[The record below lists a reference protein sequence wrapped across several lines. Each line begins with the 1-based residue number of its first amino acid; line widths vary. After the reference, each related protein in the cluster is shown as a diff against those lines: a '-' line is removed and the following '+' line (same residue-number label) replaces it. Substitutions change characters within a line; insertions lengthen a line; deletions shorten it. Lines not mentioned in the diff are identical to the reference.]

1 MSLLPA
7 RSRGT
12 VLVSWAVWLSA
23 AALLV
28 PFAAIWFGGRVLPL
42 SDMRGLH
49 LPIRALYS
57 QALRA
62 GDSVLWTPAIFSGT
76 YIHGEGQGGF
86 FYPLRW
92 LTYRWLPLQSAFN
105 LELLL
110 NYVIVFAGTVVLLRR
125 LLPVSLSSAAF
136 GAMSFAFGGFMLLH
150 VSHLN
155 MVGVLAFMPWM
166 IWLTDVIL
174 AETNGRTRLWAALAL
189 ALVVASQWLVGFPQA
204 MYFSLLGTA
213 PVALYR
219 MVTGRRMAPIAIW
232 AGALALGTAIAAVQI
247 LPTLDIAEQS
257 YRARPGPGFTMMYSL
272 HPVNVLQLWSPYSW
286 PSRVYTVDEP
296 PIIHEF
302 ALYTGA
308 FCTVALLW
316 LAVRLRAL
324 DRAARQLA
332 LAALALGTL
341 ALVMAFGRFGW
352 LGPLLVQVP
361 VLSVFRAPARHIVLV
376 HLAMAVLAAIT
387 FEDLLAI
394 RQGTRAAPRRLLWV
408 LALPPLA
415 AACVVWAIN
424 GGSGWVPSVDGAAPL
439 RVAALAIVPIAII
452 CVLFFAV
459 ARQWPLALPV
469 LVLAAAGD
477 LAYSGLSF
485 ALSDPPTTLDRL
497 VTEPLPP
504 AAAGSYIWRP
514 PEIVDGDLP
523 AMYGYRLADG
533 YLALS
538 PRRWLD
544 PASTPALRI
553 AGVAWRRDPEG
564 WTRVPNPL
572 PRARLVAETAVM
584 PRRLVRRT
592 LPRLDVNR
600 TAIVEAD
607 VPGLQGPPGAAVLLT
622 DRPGLI
628 VVETTAAGRQL
639 LVLTERFHEGWRALR
654 GCESA
659 PVRLYGELIGCIV
672 PAGRHT
678 VELRFEP
685 RSFTRGARISLA
697 ALLLLACAAAAG
709 VRATDGRGRRPRM
722 NKDAQETT
730 GRSASFV

>member
-1 MSLLPA
+1 MSLPPA

-12 VLVSWAVWLSA
+12 LLASWAVWLSA
-23 AALLV
+23 TALLV
-28 PFAAIWFGGRVLPL
+28 PFVAIWLGGRVLPMA
-42 SDMRGLH
+42 DMRGFH

-76 YIHGEGQGGF
+76 YIHAEGQGGF

-110 NYVIVFAGTVVLLRR
+110 NYVIVFAGTVILFRR

-155 MVGVLAFMPWM
+155 MIGVLAFLPWM

-174 AETNGRTRLWAALAL
+174 AETDGRTRLWAALAL
-189 ALVVASQWLVGFPQA
+189 AVVVASQWLVGFPQA
-204 MYFSLLGTA
+204 IYFSLLATA

-219 MVTGRRMAPIAIW
+219 MLTRRRTVPVAIW

-247 LPTLDIAEQS
+247 LPTLDIAAQS
-257 YRARPGPGFTMMYSL
+257 YRARPGPQFTMMYSL
-272 HPVNVLQLWSPYSW
+272 HPWNVLQLWAPYSW

-302 ALYTGA
+302 ALYSGA
-308 FCTVALLW
+308 FCTVALVW
-316 LAVRLRAL
+316 LAVRFRAL

-332 LAALALGTL
+332 LAALALGTV

-352 LGPLLVQVP
+352 LGSVLVQAP
-361 VLSVFRAPARHIVLV
+361 VLSMFRAPARHIVLV

-408 LALPPLA
+408 LVLPPLA
-415 AACVVWAIN
+415 ATCAVWAIN
-424 GGSGWVPSVDGAAPL
+424 GGSGWIPSVDGAAPL
-439 RVAALAIVPIAII
+439 RVAALAIVPIAIV
-452 CVLFFAV
+452 CVLFLAV
-459 ARQWPLALPV
+459 ARQWPLALPL

-485 ALSDPPTTLDRL
+485 ALSDPPTTTDRL
-497 VTEPLPP
+497 ATDPLPG
-504 AAAGSYIWRP
+504 AAGDYIWRP
-514 PEIVDGDLP
+514 ESADGNLP
-523 AMYGYRLADG
+523 VMYGYRLADG

-538 PRRWLD
+538 PMRWFD

-553 AGVAWRRDPEG
+553 AGVTWRRDPEG

-584 PRRLVRRT
+584 PRRRVRRT
-592 LPRLDVNR
+592 LPELDLTR

-607 VPGLQGPPGAAVLLT
+607 IPGLQGPPGTAVLLT

-628 VVETTAAGRQL
+628 VVETTAPGRQL

-659 PVRLYGELIGCIV
+659 PVRLYSELIGCIV

-697 ALLLLACAAAAG
+697 ALVLLACAAAAG
-709 VRATDGRGRRPRM
+709 LRATDGRGRRSRT
-722 NKDAQETT
+722 NAE
-730 GRSASFV
+730 SHESL